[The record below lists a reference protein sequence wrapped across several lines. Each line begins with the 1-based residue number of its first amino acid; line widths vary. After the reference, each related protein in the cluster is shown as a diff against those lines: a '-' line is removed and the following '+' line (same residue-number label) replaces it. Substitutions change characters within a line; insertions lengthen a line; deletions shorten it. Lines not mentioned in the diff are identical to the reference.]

1 MRNAYISY
9 SYWFMALLSSSS
21 KIASG
26 AAMVDDF
33 DQSSPSM
40 IYETA
45 TMAESTDPQWWL
57 NSGGHLTRTGKMLS
71 TVQGQLINSDHFR
84 WLYADSNPIDTDN
97 GYYPQNLLRLVTRIK
112 FKNFNQQVFFN
123 IQNINTSDSPNRNQ
137 SNGVFFFNRYQDG
150 KTLYYVGIRVDG
162 TAVIKKK
169 FAGEYTTLK
178 SAVVY
183 PGSYQH
189 QIQPNLLPTHRWIGI
204 RSEVVNLSN
213 NSVLIAM
220 YINDS
225 HLGTGWHKVLE
236 VEDSGQDGNT
246 IINEGYAGIRCDFM
260 DVNFDAYAAIENPD

>member
-9 SYWFMALLSSSS
+9 SYWFMALLSSS

-33 DQSSPSM
+33 DQSTPSM
-40 IYETA
+40 MYETSSM
-45 TMAESTDPQWWL
+45 TESNDLQWWL
-57 NSGGHLTRTGKMLS
+57 SSGAHLMRTGKVLS
-71 TVQGQLINSDHFR
+71 TIQGQLLNSDNFR
-84 WLYADSNPIDTDN
+84 SLYATSNPIDTDN
-97 GYYPQNLLRLVTRIK
+97 GYRPQNLLRLVTRVK

-123 IQNINTSDSPNRNQ
+123 IQNINASASPNRNQ
-137 SNGVFFFNRYQDG
+137 SNGIFFFNRYQDG

-162 TAVIKKK
+162 KAVIKKK

-178 SAVVY
+178 SAIVY

-189 QIQPNLLPTHRWIGI
+189 ELQPNLLPTHRWIGI

-225 HLGTGWHKVLE
+225 HLGTGWNKVLE

-246 IINEGYAGIRCDFM
+246 IMNEGYAGIRSDFM